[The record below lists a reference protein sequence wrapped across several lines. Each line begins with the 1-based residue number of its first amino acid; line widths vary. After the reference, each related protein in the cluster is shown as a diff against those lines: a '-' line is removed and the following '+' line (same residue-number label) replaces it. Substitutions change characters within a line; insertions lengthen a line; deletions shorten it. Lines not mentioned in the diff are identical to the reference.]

1 MSVLLQI
8 NALPTQLLAEI
19 LYKRLSVYSRKYDV
33 PLNTRS
39 ISPYLYFRAS
49 TVRNYGEKYLSV
61 LQSSTEPAS
70 LPRGNAAGTP
80 VASPTL
86 VINSL
91 KHCKKYQNGWC
102 ISNLKYTLN
111 NDKQKMHVSSTP
123 DTNIGISG
131 SINDAKLSTDTITLM
146 LMFATTVVHSA
157 APRVPLFHLTT
168 F

>member
-49 TVRNYGEKYLSV
+49 TVGNYGEKYLSV

-91 KHCKKYQNGWC
+91 KTLQE
-102 ISNLKYTLN
+102 ISERLVYKQLEIYF
-111 NDKQKMHVSSTP
+111 KQQKMHVSSTP

-146 LMFATTVVHSA
+146 LTFATTVVHSA